1 MSKVDALPVRSGIA
15 GAMHP
20 AMLVGLLFTAAA
32 ALTWR
37 DLSTHLPPAAW
48 LSALWRPEVTDPQQM
63 LVHYT
68 VFPRMVMALMAGAAL
83 GLAGAVCQ
91 QVLRNP
97 LAEPTTLGVA
107 NGAYLALAATT
118 LWAPSLLAFGREWV
132 AIAGGFLAF
141 SCVFAITWRRA
152 LSPVALVLA
161 GLIVSYYCAVAT
173 QALVLLNHEYLIG
186 LFIWGAGFLN
196 QQDWSNVAF
205 LAPRLAIALALIA
218 AMVRPL
224 TLLGFD
230 DETARNLGLGLT
242 GARLGALLI
251 AIALSASVV
260 SLVGVLG
267 FVGLAA
273 PALAMLAGARR
284 FYDRLIWAPL
294 CGAGLLWLTDELVKL
309 IPPGYREMPA
319 GAATALIGAP
329 MLLWLLSRLRTAAP
343 IGGLSPSVP
352 PRLQHPWRLMLCGLA
367 LLLLVIWI
375 ALAVGV
381 GADGWSWSGIAGIQ
395 EFLPW
400 RWPRV
405 VAALSAGA
413 TLAVAGTLL
422 QRMTGNPM
430 AAPEVMG
437 VSYGAAMGV
446 IVLLFL
452 FPAHMRAA
460 QIAAGGIGAF
470 VVLALILLFSWRSEF
485 SPERVLLAGVAL
497 GAAFGAFI
505 AIALATGDPR
515 IGMLLTLLT
524 GSLYQIGPVEAAVL
538 ATAAI
543 VLLLLVPMLSR
554 WLDILPLGQAAA
566 RSVGVSMMTSRT
578 IIMLLTALLTATAT
592 LAVGLLSLVGFIA
605 PHMARMMGAQRALH
619 QAVLAALIGAI
630 LMVVADWA
638 GRVVIFPFQ
647 LPAGIFAMMLAGPYL
662 IWLSRP
668 RRALSPQ

>member
-1 MSKVDALPVRSGIA
+1 MSKVDALPVRSGL
-15 GAMHP
+15 GVHP
-20 AMLVGLLFTAAA
+20 AMLVGLLFAAA
-32 ALTWR
+32 GALACR
-37 DLSTHLPPAAW
+37 DLSTHLPVAAW
-48 LSALWRPEVTDPQQM
+48 LPVLWRPEVADPQQM

-68 VFPRMVMALMAGAAL
+68 VFPRIAVALLGGAAL

-97 LAEPTTLGVA
+97 LAEPTTLGVS
-107 NGAYLALAATT
+107 NGAYLALAVTT
-118 LWAPSLLAFGREWV
+118 LWAPSLLVFGREWV
-132 AIAGGFLAF
+132 AVLGGFLAF
-141 SCVFAITWRRA
+141 MCVFALTWRRA

-161 GLIVSYYCAVAT
+161 GLIVGYYCAVIT
-173 QALVLLNHEYLIG
+173 QALVLINHEYLIG

-205 LAPRLAIALALIA
+205 LAPRFLIA
-218 AMVRPL
+218 IVLIAMMIRPL

-242 GARLGALLI
+242 GARVCALGI

-260 SLVGVLG
+260 SVVGVLG

-284 FYDRLIWAPL
+284 FRDRLIWAPL
-294 CGAGLLWLTDELVKL
+294 CGAGLLWLTDEIVLL

-329 MLLWLLSRLRTAAP
+329 MLLVLLPRLRAAAP
-343 IGGLSPSVP
+343 VGGLTPSVP
-352 PRLQHPWRLMLCGLA
+352 PRLEHPWRVILLALA
-367 LLLLVIWI
+367 LLLLVVWV

-381 GADGWSWSGIAGIQ
+381 GAGGWSWSGPAGIE

-405 VAALSAGA
+405 VSALAAGA

-437 VSYGAAMGV
+437 ISYGAAMGV
-446 IVLLFL
+446 IILLYLLPFHSRL
-452 FPAHMRAA
+452 A
-460 QIAAGGIGAF
+460 QIAAGGLGALA
-470 VVLALILLFSWRSEF
+470 VLTLIMMFSRRSEF
-485 SPERVLLAGVAL
+485 SPERVLLAGVAMA
-497 GAAFGAFI
+497 AAFGAII

-515 IGMLLTLLT
+515 IGMLLSLLT
-524 GSLYQIGPVEAAVL
+524 GSLYQIGPAEAVVL
-538 ATAAI
+538 AAAAF
-543 VLLLLVPMLSR
+543 VLLLLVPMMSR
-554 WLDILPLGQAAA
+554 WLDILPLGQDTA
-566 RSVGVSMMTSRT
+566 RSVGVSMTKSRML
-578 IIMLLTALLTATAT
+578 IMLLTALLTATAT
-592 LAVGLLSLVGFIA
+592 LMVGLLSLVGFIA

-619 QAVLAALIGAI
+619 HIALAAVIGAI
-630 LMVVADWA
+630 LMVAADWA

-647 LPAGIFAMMLAGPYL
+647 MPAGIFAMMIAGPYL
-662 IWLSRP
+662 LWLLRP
-668 RRALSPQ
+668 RHA

>member
-1 MSKVDALPVRSGIA
+1 MSKVETLPARSGI
-15 GAMHP
+15 GSGMHP
-20 AMLVGLLFTAAA
+20 VMLVGLLFAGAA
-32 ALTWR
+32 ALAWR
-37 DLSTHLPPAAW
+37 DLSAHLPAGGW
-48 LSALWRPEVTDPQQM
+48 LSVLWRPEVSDPQQM

-68 VFPRMVMALMAGAAL
+68 VFPRMVIALISGAAL

-97 LAEPTTLGVA
+97 LAEPTTLGVS
-107 NGAYLALAATT
+107 NGAYLALAVTT
-118 LWAPSLLAFGREWV
+118 LWAPSLLAFGREW
-132 AIAGGFLAF
+132 IAVVGGFLAF
-141 SCVFAITWRRA
+141 LCVFALTWRRA

-161 GLIVSYYCAVAT
+161 GLIIGYYCAVTT
-173 QALVLLNHEYLIG
+173 QALVLINHEYLIG

-205 LAPRLAIALALIA
+205 LAPRLVVAMVLIA
-218 AMVRPL
+218 VMVRPL

-242 GARLGALLI
+242 GARVCALGV

-260 SLVGVLG
+260 SVVGVLG

-273 PALAMLAGARR
+273 PALALLAGARR
-284 FYDRLIWAPL
+284 FQDRLIWAPL
-294 CGAGLLWLTDELVKL
+294 CGAGLLWLTDELVLL

-329 MLLWLLSRLRTAAP
+329 MLLLLLPRLRTAAP
-343 IGGLSPSVP
+343 VGGLTPSVP
-352 PRLQHPWRLMLCGLA
+352 PRLQHPWTVILLGLA
-367 LLLLVIWI
+367 LLLLAVWI
-375 ALAVGV
+375 ALAVGI
-381 GADGWSWSGIAGIQ
+381 GSSGWTWSGPAGIQ
-395 EFLPW
+395 EYLPW

-405 VAALSAGA
+405 VSALAAGA

-437 VSYGAAMGV
+437 ISYGAAMGV
-446 IVLLFL
+446 IVLLYL
-452 FPAHMRAA
+452 LPAHSRLA

-470 VVLALILLFSWRSEF
+470 IVMTLILLFSRRSEF
-485 SPERVLLAGVAL
+485 SPERVLLAGVAM
-497 GAAFGAFI
+497 GAAFGAII

-515 IGMLLTLLT
+515 IGILLSLLT
-524 GSLYQIGPVEAAVL
+524 GSLYQIGPSEAAVL
-538 ATAAI
+538 AAAAS

-554 WLDILPLGQAAA
+554 WLDILPLGQATT
-566 RSVGVSMMTSRT
+566 RSVGVSPAGSRI

-592 LAVGLLSLVGFIA
+592 LMVGLLSLVGFIA

-619 QAVLAALIGAI
+619 QAALAALIGAI

-647 LPAGIFAMMLAGPYL
+647 MPAGIFAMMLAGPYL
-662 IWLSRP
+662 VWQLLP
-668 RRALSPQ
+668 RRA